1 MAQSKETDGIDYKL
15 PWWDGDWLTFSD
27 YQLRVE
33 LRADATKKDE
43 LALLGPRLA
52 GNLIGK
58 AFDSLIEVNREEL
71 KKEMGWRY
79 LLDFLE
85 KRRGKEKV
93 DLLGDTF
100 TEFFL
105 RPESQRKHGEE
116 LTDYE
121 PRFRQLVR
129 KLDKAV
135 LDAGSQQKMPPEL
148 YGWFLLNVYMKMD
161 ASDTANVRGRADS
174 YRLEDVFAALKKMW
188 SGGGLASRDQ
198 ERKRRK
204 EGQGYIADETQ
215 GREET
220 DTRAYTVDDGELC
233 DLEDAT
239 VDLEEATV
247 HYQDTLEAMLEEPE
261 DPQILASFR
270 EARQALNQARNARG
284 FFPVRNPNN
293 KSVYAPGGAGNGSE
307 RRTGSSNSG
316 ATMSDADRICYRCG
330 KKGHRAKFCPQ
341 RPQRNTPKTGD
352 KIGFV
357 GVVTMTDDG
366 HTGDLT
372 GQVAS
377 VQQTSDKQEM
387 EDGHVLASMDD
398 SAIGRAIIDSGAS
411 DNIVGVE
418 TLDEFAAQLEQLGF
432 SAEDEIVIDRGHR
445 KNFMYGNNES
455 NRSLG
460 RAHITVGIFGH
471 ELEIEAHVV
480 EGSTPFLLSSRFLA
494 EMNATLNFRMGVIVM
509 KRLSEQHYTLERT
522 AGNHLILPLTAFP
535 GRPKLFVNHALH
547 EPDSNVQKL
556 SRAVHFQDTEA
567 IDEGGKPNCCE
578 QH

>member
-1 MAQSKETDGIDYKL
+1 MTQNKEVDGIDYKL
-15 PWWDGDWLTFSD
+15 PWWNGDWLTFSD
-27 YQLRVE
+27 YQLRCE
-33 LRADATKKDE
+33 LRADATKKEE
-43 LALLGPRLA
+43 LGLLGPRLA
-52 GNLIGK
+52 GNLVGK
-58 AFDSLIEVNREEL
+58 AFDSLVEINREEL
-71 KKEMGWRY
+71 KKETGWRY

-85 KRRGKEKV
+85 KRRGKEKA

-105 RPESQRKHGEE
+105 RPESHRKHGEE

-135 LDAGSQQKMPPEL
+135 LDAGSEQKMPTEL

-204 EGQGYIADETQ
+204 EGQGYIADETL
-215 GREET
+215 GREEPE
-220 DTRAYTVDDGELC
+220 TRAYTVDDGELG
-233 DLEDAT
+233 DLEDPTAE
-239 VDLEEATV
+239 LEEATV

-293 KSVYAPGGAGNGSE
+293 KSVYAPGGAGHGGE
-307 RRTGSSNSG
+307 RRTGSSSSG
-316 ATMSDADRICYRCG
+316 TTMSDADRVCFRCG

-341 RPQRNTPKTGD
+341 RPQRNTPNTGD

-357 GVVTMTDDG
+357 GVVTMTDAVQWSEV
-366 HTGDLT
+366 T

-377 VQQTSDKQEM
+377 VHQT
-387 EDGHVLASMDD
+387 EDDQILASVDEHT
-398 SAIGRAIIDSGAS
+398 IGRAIIDSGAS

-418 TLDEFAAQLEQLGF
+418 TLDDFATQLEQLGF
-432 SAEDEIVIDRGHR
+432 SATDEIVIDRGHR
-445 KNFMYGNNES
+445 KNFMYGNNER

-535 GRPKLFVNHALH
+535 GRPKLFVNHALN

-556 SRAVHFQDTEA
+556 SRAVHFQDTEV
-567 IDEGGKPNCCE
+567 IDEGGKPNCCN

>member
-1 MAQSKETDGIDYKL
+1 MAQNKEVDGIDYKL
-15 PWWDGDWLTFSD
+15 PWWNGDWLTFSD
-27 YQLRVE
+27 YQLRCE

-43 LALLGPRLA
+43 LGLLGPRLA
-52 GNLIGK
+52 GNLVGK
-58 AFDSLIEVNREEL
+58 AFDSLVEINREEL
-71 KKEMGWRY
+71 KKETGWRY

-85 KRRGKEKV
+85 KRRGKEKA

-105 RPESQRKHGEE
+105 RPESHRKHGEE

-121 PRFRQLVR
+121 PRFRHLVR

-135 LDAGSQQKMPPEL
+135 LDAGSEQKMPTEL

-204 EGQGYIADETQ
+204 EGQGYIADETL
-215 GREET
+215 GREEPE
-220 DTRAYTVDDGELC
+220 TRAYTVDGGELG
-233 DLEDAT
+233 DLEDPT
-239 VDLEEATV
+239 VELEEATV

-293 KSVYAPGGAGNGSE
+293 KSVYAPGGAGNGGE
-307 RRTGSSNSG
+307 RRTGSSSSG
-316 ATMSDADRICYRCG
+316 TTMSDADRVCFRCG

-341 RPQRNTPKTGD
+341 RPQRSTPNTGD

-357 GVVTMTDDG
+357 GVVTMTDAVQWSEV
-366 HTGDLT
+366 T

-377 VQQTSDKQEM
+377 VHQT
-387 EDGHVLASMDD
+387 EDDQILASVDEHT
-398 SAIGRAIIDSGAS
+398 IGRAIIDSGAS

-418 TLDEFAAQLEQLGF
+418 TLDEFATQLEQLGF
-432 SAEDEIVIDRGHR
+432 SATDEIVIDRGHR

-535 GRPKLFVNHALH
+535 GRPKLFVNHALN

-556 SRAVHFQDTEA
+556 SRAVHFQDTEV
-567 IDEGGKPNCCE
+567 IDEGGKPNCCN

>member
-1 MAQSKETDGIDYKL
+1 MAQNKEVDGIDYKL
-15 PWWDGDWLTFSD
+15 PWWNGDWLTFSD
-27 YQLRVE
+27 YQLRCE

-43 LALLGPRLA
+43 LGLLGPRLA
-52 GNLIGK
+52 GNLVGK
-58 AFDSLIEVNREEL
+58 AFDSLVEINREEL
-71 KKEMGWRY
+71 KKETGWRY

-85 KRRGKEKV
+85 KRRGKEKA

-105 RPESQRKHGEE
+105 RPESHRKHGEE

-121 PRFRQLVR
+121 PRFRHLVR

-135 LDAGSQQKMPPEL
+135 LDAGSEQKMPTEL

-204 EGQGYIADETQ
+204 EGQGYIADETL
-215 GREET
+215 GREEPE
-220 DTRAYTVDDGELC
+220 TRAYTVDDGELG
-233 DLEDAT
+233 DLEDPT
-239 VDLEEATV
+239 VELEEATV

-293 KSVYAPGGAGNGSE
+293 KSVYAPGGAGNGGE
-307 RRTGSSNSG
+307 RGTGSSSSG
-316 ATMSDADRICYRCG
+316 TTMSDADRVCFRCG

-341 RPQRNTPKTGD
+341 RPQRNTPNTGD

-357 GVVTMTDDG
+357 GVVTMTDAVQWSEV
-366 HTGDLT
+366 T

-377 VQQTSDKQEM
+377 VHQT
-387 EDGHVLASMDD
+387 EDDQILASVDEHT
-398 SAIGRAIIDSGAS
+398 IGRAIIDSGAS

-418 TLDEFAAQLEQLGF
+418 TLDEFATQLEQLGF
-432 SAEDEIVIDRGHR
+432 SATDEIVIDRGHR

-535 GRPKLFVNHALH
+535 GRPKLFVNHALN

-556 SRAVHFQDTEA
+556 SRAVHFQDTEV
-567 IDEGGKPNCCE
+567 IDEGGKPNCCN